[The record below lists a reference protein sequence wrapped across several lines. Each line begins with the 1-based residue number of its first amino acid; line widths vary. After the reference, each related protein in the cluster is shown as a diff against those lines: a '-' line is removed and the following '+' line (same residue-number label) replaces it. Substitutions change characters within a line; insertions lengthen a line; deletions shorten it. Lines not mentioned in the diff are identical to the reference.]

1 MYAVIMGH
9 LGEDIVAANSI
20 VSMMRNLASV
30 LGFGIAN
37 GTAII
42 LGKTIGAGDMARA
55 ERDAKRLLWLTF
67 LTSVLGS
74 IVILI
79 CHPVIVSM
87 VQLTEQ
93 AKQYLQIMVWISAV
107 YVVGPTVN
115 TCFMCGIF
123 RAGGDSRF
131 GFFCDFI
138 AMWAVFVPLGFI
150 AAFVWNLPPLWVYLI
165 LSCDEF
171 AKMPFV
177 YIRYRQKKWLR
188 NITKEVTA

>member
-79 CHPVIVSM
+79 CHPVTVSM

-107 YVVGPTVN
+107 YVVDPTVN